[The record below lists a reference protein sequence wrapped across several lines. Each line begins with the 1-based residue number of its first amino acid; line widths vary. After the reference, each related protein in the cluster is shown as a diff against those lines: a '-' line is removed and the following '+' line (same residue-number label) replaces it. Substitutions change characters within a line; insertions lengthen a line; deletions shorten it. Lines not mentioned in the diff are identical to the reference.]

1 MEHIYKSIEIKNYI
15 LTFFPLPDLALEL
28 IINNLKLAVDLD
40 GYTNDFLKI
49 YIEKNLKN
57 KIDLNKY
64 LRKKYGKGRSNLS
77 LLKRYQ
83 LIHIIQYYNIN
94 IPLRRYGN
102 ILLEYQNN
110 NKIKIDIENNK
121 IKINTDLNNI
131 ELKINTIIKLAIND
145 DLFLYIYIKKI
156 KNNKIYNYVIIYQQ
170 DNIIEILFNNNKI
183 GINAIKLGILYSY
196 FEIFKHNYDNEVSF
210 EMKKIIMLLT
220 NNCVNIDFDEL
231 NKLNFLTQDDLY
243 NIYTKCINL

>member
-220 NNCVNIDFDEL
+220 NNCVNIDFNEL

>member
-49 YIEKNLKN
+49 YIEKKLKN

-83 LIHIIQYYNIN
+83 LIHIIQYYSID

-110 NKIKIDIENNK
+110 NKIKIDIENNI

-131 ELKINTIIKLAIND
+131 ELKTNTIIKLAIND

-156 KNNKIYNYVIIYQQ
+156 KNNKIYNYIIIYQQ
-170 DNIIEILFNNNKI
+170 DNIIQILFNNRI

-220 NNCVNIDFDEL
+220 NNCVNIDFNEL

-243 NIYTKCINL
+243 NIYTQCINL

>member
-220 NNCVNIDFDEL
+220 NNCVNIDFNEL

-243 NIYTKCINL
+243 HIYTQCISL